1 VTDAFPLLGKRA
13 LVTGAGRGIGQS
25 LALNLLGHGADVAV
39 AARRVESLERTLNM
53 AKALAK
59 HSKSAKQGGFGRVA
73 PVVMDVASVAS
84 IRAGTAEAAEALGGL
99 DILVNNAGVDRAAP
113 ALEVEEETWDL
124 ILDTNLKGAFFAAQ
138 AAARIMS
145 EGPGGSILNICS
157 STALRGAPMAAAYGS
172 SKAGLLGMT
181 RALAVEWGRH
191 FIRVNALAPGH
202 VHTDMTE
209 HLYLD
214 REWRA
219 AMLERTPIARLGH
232 ADDLSGAA
240 LFLLSNAS
248 RFVTGVCLPVD
259 GGVLASL

>member
-1 VTDAFPLLGKRA
+1 
-13 LVTGAGRGIGQS
+13 
-25 LALNLLGHGADVAV
+25 
-39 AARRVESLERTLNM
+39 
-53 AKALAK
+53 
-59 HSKSAKQGGFGRVA
+59 
-73 PVVMDVASVAS
+73 
-84 IRAGTAEAAEALGGL
+84 
-99 DILVNNAGVDRAAP
+99 
-113 ALEVEEETWDL
+113 
-124 ILDTNLKGAFFAAQ
+124 
-138 AAARIMS
+138 MS

-219 AMLERTPIARLGH
+219 AMLERTPIARLGQPG
-232 ADDLSGAA
+232 DLHGAA
-240 LFLLSNAS
+240 LFLLSDAS
-248 RFVTGVCLPVD
+248 RFVIGVCLPVD